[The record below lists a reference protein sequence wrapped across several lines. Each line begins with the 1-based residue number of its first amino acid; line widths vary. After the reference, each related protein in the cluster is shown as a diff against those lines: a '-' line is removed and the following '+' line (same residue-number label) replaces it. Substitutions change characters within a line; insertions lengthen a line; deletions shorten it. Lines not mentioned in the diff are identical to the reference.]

1 MGMTTNRDG
10 LKAAILSCLSDRAL
24 SISEIEAQTGEKR
37 PALLA
42 ALRELRAEGSVALV
56 GAKRGAK
63 YACGVKPAV

>member
-1 MGMTTNRDG
+1 MPTNRDG

-24 SISEIEAQTGEKR
+24 SISEIEAALCEKR

-63 YACGVKPAV
+63 YARGTKPAV